1 MNSDKKHTQ
10 ENDFTLQNTSKR
22 SRMKK
27 KIIIVIISILALMA
41 LMFISIFVLSSILDK
56 ISGKDEEYNFNF
68 YEADYNENIFED
80 REYMSLIENGY
91 ISYCDMDN
99 VTLGIDKDDA
109 HKYGQ
114 DVEFIVAYI
123 QYMINGD
130 VDKYNGCYSDLYYE
144 EEDPKEKFTMQK
156 IYDVLIKKISEETVS
171 DSSGSYTKYIFSLNY
186 KILKNNGTLRNDF
199 LTGSR
204 TQYIYITNR
213 EGELKID
220 GVTVLKTA
228 AK

>member
-1 MNSDKKHTQ
+1 MNSNKKHPE
-10 ENDFTLQNTSKR
+10 ENDITSQSLSKR
-22 SRMKK
+22 SRLKK
-27 KIIIVIISILALMA
+27 KIIIVIISIFALMI
-41 LMFISIFVLSSILDK
+41 LMFISIFVLSTVLDK
-56 ISGKDEEYNFNF
+56 ISGKDEEYDFNF

-80 REYMSLIENGY
+80 REYLSLIENGY

-99 VTLGIDKDDA
+99 VTLGIDEDDA

-114 DVEFIVAYI
+114 DVEFIVSYI
-123 QYMINGD
+123 QHMINGD
-130 VDKYNGCYSDLYYE
+130 VDKYNGCYSELYYE

-156 IYDVLIKKISEETVS
+156 IYDVLIKKVSEETVS
-171 DSSGSYTKYIFSLNY
+171 DGNGSYTKYIFSLNY

-228 AK
+228 VK

>member
-199 LTGSR
+199 LGGSR

-220 GVTVLKTA
+220 GVTVLKTT